1 MTQVGLSWQT
11 LPSAAFYLPGTPSPS
26 CKLASVAVPVCRSVD
41 CLDLPNIYIFHF
53 IPILGLAS
61 WEQGQAGR
69 ISTEDGASKTPA
81 SEPREKFAAQIRQ

>member
-1 MTQVGLSWQT
+1 MTRLDYHGRLFHLLYFISQGL
-11 LPSAAFYLPGTPSPS
+11 PSPS

-41 CLDLPNIYIFHF
+41 CLDLPNIYTFHF

-81 SEPREKFAAQIRQ
+81 SEP